1 MANELSLDKT
11 EVALFRTKD
20 TCERAEKECVCKAD
34 CKELKYNTYS
44 KILGITLD
52 EQLNFLE
59 HVNKTEKKAS
69 NALSI
74 LREVKWISRIS
85 SKKVIEL
92 YVTLIISVIE
102 YGCLV

>member
-1 MANELSLDKT
+1 M
-11 EVALFRTKD
+11 ALFRTKD

-34 CKELKYNTYS
+34 GKDLKYNPYS
-44 KILGITLD
+44 IILGITLD

-59 HVNKTEKKAS
+59 HVNKTEEKAR
-69 NALSI
+69 NAMSI